1 MAKVVWAPG
10 ISTVSGA
17 LSKIN
22 KKSPHAAD
30 QQMLLAKHRVA
41 PSESTDCNRL
51 YLMGINAV
59 SRTSAP
65 SADEQAARQR
75 FAVVSAQVAQR
86 KKNVAT
92 MSTDQAAF
100 LAQKDQPG
108 GKKTF
113 VSYLWMVVGDA
124 YDAEHQG

>member
-59 SRTSAP
+59 SRSTEP
-65 SADEQAARQR
+65 SADELAVRTR
-75 FAVVSAQVAQR
+75 FAIVSAQVAQR
-86 KKNVAT
+86 KKSLAT
-92 MSTDQAAF
+92 MNADREAF
-100 LAQKDQPG
+100 YAQKDTPG
-108 GKKTF
+108 GKKTLTA
-113 VSYLWMVVGDA
+113 YLWMVVGAA